1 MSVRKL
7 VLVPEALWQRCSN
20 VTNNK
25 QSTMANIKR
34 PVENALYESVSE
46 MNNAVV
52 DPMLSDSE
60 KVDKHVAALNDLSVL
75 KERMKAKPVQ
85 LSTQDFSPILS
96 ELPTT
101 LQRAAQSLLS
111 RLQQNAIGWNEKGE
125 LKVDDQTW
133 SGSNITDLLSAVLR
147 NRKKFSPAYRDQFLK
162 TLAAFNTPD
171 EFVKNKNLISRYRQM
186 KLAPPG
192 IQLQSNSN
200 YNDDTDD
207 EENEINLQTFSN
219 TPKLKKPLK
228 RISKVRKK
236 ATPKTKLLSIYK

>member
-7 VLVPEALWQRCSN
+7 VLVPEALWQRCTTI
-20 VTNNK
+20 TNSK
-25 QSTMANIKR
+25 QSTMANIKK

-52 DPMLSDSE
+52 DPMLSDAE
-60 KVDKHVAALNDLSVL
+60 KVDKHVAALSDLSVL

-96 ELPTT
+96 ELPVT

-147 NRKKFSPAYRDQFLK
+147 NCK
-162 TLAAFNTPD
+162 TFTC
-171 EFVKNKNLISRYRQM
+171 IS
-186 KLAPPG
+186 
-192 IQLQSNSN
+192 
-200 YNDDTDD
+200 
-207 EENEINLQTFSN
+207 
-219 TPKLKKPLK
+219 
-228 RISKVRKK
+228 
-236 ATPKTKLLSIYK
+236 